1 MKDELKIGQRGQPNA
16 PAKSTQP
23 QFGWL
28 GQLVRPI
35 TSLCPSLKFR
45 VCPSRSNQVKAGQT
59 DVFKS
64 LSMNYL
70 QMLKNWF
77 LGLFAGI
84 CFLFVVMAASA
95 EDQPAILTPAP
106 PAAPRI
112 NGPSIFGV
120 RPWAPFLYRI
130 PVTGDRPMHFSA
142 SGLPDWLKLDTN
154 TGEIT
159 GDVEN
164 TGKHTVILRA
174 TNARGTAKRKFRIV
188 VGDQI
193 SLTPA
198 MGWNSWNCW
207 GDKVTAEKVLQSAR
221 AMARSG
227 LIDHGWTFI
236 NIDDAWQGVRGGPF
250 NAIQGNTN
258 FPDMKGLCDEIH
270 DLGLKAGIYSTP
282 WTTSYAGYNGGS
294 SENEDGDWTP
304 PTEAEKKQGRKRK
317 LPWAIGKYSFAA
329 NDARQW
335 AAWGIDYLKY
345 DWYPNEVPETEE
357 MAGALRDSGRD
368 VILSLS
374 NSALFTNA
382 PGLSKFANSWRT
394 TGDIRDTWESMR
406 SKGFSQD
413 RWAPLAGPG
422 HWNDPDM
429 LVVGWVGWGRPHPTR
444 LTANE
449 QYTHI
454 SMWCLLSAPL
464 LLGCDLQKMDAFT
477 FSLLSND
484 EVLALDQDAL
494 GKQAACVSVSGQ
506 VFVYAKDLEGGS
518 KAVGLFNLGPTN
530 AMATVNWSDLKLR
543 GKRMVR
549 DLWRQQDLGRFEG
562 RFSADVPAHGVVLV
576 RLDKRRK

>member
-1 MKDELKIGQRGQPNA
+1 MKANFK
-16 PAKSTQP
+16 
-23 QFGWL
+23 
-28 GQLVRPI
+28 QLVI
-35 TSLCPSLKFR
+35 AS
-45 VCPSRSNQVKAGQT
+45 
-59 DVFKS
+59 
-64 LSMNYL
+64 
-70 QMLKNWF
+70 F
-77 LGLFAGI
+77 LLM
-84 CFLFVVMAASA
+84 VVAASA
-95 EDQPAILTPAP
+95 ADQPEILTPKP

-120 RPWAPFLYRI
+120 RPWTPFLCRI
-130 PVTGDRPMHFSA
+130 PATGDRPMEFSA
-142 SGLPDWLKLDTN
+142 SGLPDWLHLDAG

-159 GDVEN
+159 GTVEKKGEYSV
-164 TGKHTVILRA
+164 TLRA
-174 TNARGTAKRKFRIV
+174 RNACGTARRKIRIV

-207 GDKVTAEKVLQSAR
+207 GGRVTAEKVLQSAR
-221 AMARSG
+221 AMVQSG
-227 LIDHGWTFI
+227 LIDHGWSFI
-236 NIDDAWQGVRGGPF
+236 NIDDAWQGRRGGPF
-250 NAIQGNTN
+250 HAIQGNTN

-270 DLGLKAGIYSTP
+270 GMGLKAGIYSTP
-282 WTTSYAGYNGGS
+282 WTTSYAGYIGGS
-294 SENEDGDWTP
+294 SENEEGDWTP
-304 PTEAEKKQGRKRK
+304 PTAADKKRGFKNK
-317 LPWAIGKYSFAA
+317 LPWAIGKYSFAR

-357 MAGALRDSGRD
+357 MADALRDSGRD
-368 VILSLS
+368 VVFSLS
-374 NSALFTNA
+374 NTTPFKNA
-382 PGLSKFANSWRT
+382 PELSKFANSWRT
-394 TGDIRDTWESMR
+394 TGDIVDTWESMR
-406 SKGFSQD
+406 AKGFSQD
-413 RWAPLAGPG
+413 RWARFSGPG

-444 LTANE
+444 LTPDE

-454 SMWCLLSAPL
+454 SMWCLLSVPL

-494 GKQAACVSVSGQ
+494 GRQSACVAVSGS

-530 AMATVNWSDLKLR
+530 ITATAHWSDLNLH

-549 DLWRQQDLGRFEG
+549 DLWRQQDIGRFDG
-562 RFSADVPAHGVVLV
+562 QFAAVVPSHGVVLV